1 MFCSEHEP
9 LALLLELTPKLAK
22 KRFRQA
28 IYEAWNNSCGY
39 CGENA
44 TSLDHIVPRFKS
56 GSSNRNNLLP
66 CCRRCNESKA
76 SRKMEEWYSKQD
88 FFTQAKMDNIHVWM
102 SREAVDLFVYQVN
115 PLQLAI

>member
-28 IYEAWNNSCGY
+28 IYDSWDNSCGY
-39 CGENA
+39 CGEQA

-66 CCRRCNESKA
+66 ACRRCNESKA
-76 SRKMEEWYSKQD
+76 SKKMEDWYVKQD
-88 FFTQAKMDNIHVWM
+88 FFTQARMDTINSWM
-102 SREAVDLFVYQVN
+102 SREAVDLFGYQAGS
-115 PLQLAI
+115 LQLAI